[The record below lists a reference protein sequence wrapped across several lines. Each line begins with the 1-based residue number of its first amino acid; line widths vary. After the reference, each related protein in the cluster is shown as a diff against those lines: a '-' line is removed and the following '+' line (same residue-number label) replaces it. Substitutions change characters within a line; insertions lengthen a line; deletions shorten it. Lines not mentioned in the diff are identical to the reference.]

1 MSELN
6 NHVILSH
13 IDSPARILFWPVGQ
27 FAICSVPICL
37 GMVLDYFILG
47 LGMGVIVMF
56 GFKIFNKRFGKKRF
70 QAITYWYLP
79 TSKRLNGMRIPPSH
93 VRVWGK

>member
-13 IDSPARILFWPVGQ
+13 IDSPARILFWPVEE
-27 FAICSVPICL
+27 FAICVVPLCL
-37 GMVLDYFILG
+37 GMVLDYLTVGGI
-47 LGMGVIVMF
+47 MSVIVMI
-56 GFKIFNKRFGKKRF
+56 GFRVFNKRFGKKRF

-79 TSKRLNGMRIPPSH
+79 TSRRLKSLRISPSH
-93 VRVWGK
+93 VRIWGR

>member
-27 FAICSVPICL
+27 FAICVIPLCL
-37 GMVLDYFILG
+37 GMVLDYFIIGVSMSVAVMLG
-47 LGMGVIVMF
+47 FKVFNKMF
-56 GFKIFNKRFGKKRF
+56 GKNRF

-79 TSKRLNGMRIPPSH
+79 TSKRLRGMKIPPSH